1 MRRCATAPVVLG
13 KPVKFQVSGE
23 AGQAP
28 APLTGARASPA
39 DANMDHV
46 ESHSVECSE
55 CGGDVGDLEAGD
67 ECPTCGATARTHKVG
82 LVSMVAVSSLTAE
95 ATVGYSDQATW
106 DRQWYDLQAAY
117 ETIQR
122 YCAGGSSID
131 NQEARRVV
139 LTGCSAAWSLA
150 EHVTD
155 AKAGKSYRDKDA
167 DLKDASAVTNTWKHA
182 GRDPGK
188 TRGRIAR
195 DVGKPD
201 GAKSIELELIEPG
214 MAARARDALDLL
226 KACLDA
232 WAKYLK
238 SVGET
243 LDSPPSNP

>member
-1 MRRCATAPVVLG
+1 M
-13 KPVKFQVSGE
+13 
-23 AGQAP
+23 
-28 APLTGARASPA
+28 
-39 DANMDHV
+39 
-46 ESHSVECSE
+46 
-55 CGGDVGDLEAGD
+55 
-67 ECPTCGATARTHKVG
+67 
-82 LVSMVAVSSLTAE
+82 
-95 ATVGYSDQATW
+95 
-106 DRQWYDLQAAY
+106 
-117 ETIQR
+117 
-122 YCAGGSSID
+122 
-131 NQEARRVV
+131 V

-195 DVGKPD
+195 DVGKAD
-201 GAKSIELELIEPG
+201 GAKSIELEIIEPG
-214 MAARARDALDLL
+214 MATRARDALDLL

-243 LDSPPSNP
+243 LDWPPSNP

>member
-1 MRRCATAPVVLG
+1 
-13 KPVKFQVSGE
+13 
-23 AGQAP
+23 
-28 APLTGARASPA
+28 
-39 DANMDHV
+39 MDPV
-46 ESHSVECSE
+46 ESFSVGCSE
-55 CGGDVGDLEAGD
+55 CGGDVGDLEAGG
-67 ECPTCGATARTHKVG
+67 ECPTCGATARTYQVG
-82 LVSMVAVSSLTAE
+82 LASVVAASSIIAE
-95 ATVGYSDQATW
+95 VTVGYSDQATW

-122 YCAGGSSID
+122 YYAGGSSID

-150 EHVTD
+150 EHLPD
-155 AKAGKSYRDKDA
+155 AKAGTSYRDQDA

-195 DVGKPD
+195 DVGKAD
-201 GAKSIELELIEPG
+201 GARSIEVEIIEPG

-238 SVGET
+238 SVGEP
-243 LDSPPSNP
+243 LDWPPSNP

>member
-1 MRRCATAPVVLG
+1 MALG

-28 APLTGARASPA
+28 AALELRSRASPA
-39 DANMDHV
+39 DANMDPV

-55 CGGDVGDLEAGD
+55 CGGDVGDLEAGN
-67 ECPTCGATARTHKVG
+67 ECPTCGATARPDKVG

-95 ATVGYSDQATW
+95 VTIGYSDQATW

-122 YCAGGSSID
+122 YYAGGSSID

-155 AKAGKSYRDKDA
+155 AKAGKLYRDKDA

-188 TRGRIAR
+188 TLGRIAS
-195 DVGKPD
+195 DVGKP
-201 GAKSIELELIEPG
+201 GVAKSIEREIIEPG

-238 SVGET
+238 SVGVT
-243 LDSPPSNP
+243 LDWPPSNP